1 MAWSNPG
8 GTYNAQNMDSSDGTT
23 SQKLCVRN
31 AAAPAPDGN
40 WRAEI
45 KETGGNL
52 QALKVDGKIRL
63 ERSGAYGG
71 TIEPFNSGSPSL
83 DINTSSGDPRV
94 NIGHSSNWTNLASG
108 RVFIGAAPDPYRVG
122 IQGTVRILGNDP
134 TLRDLSVQGDIETEQ
149 RISTP
154 RVESLTTNGVL
165 NVGTEQASQVLIGR
179 PTGNDF
185 TSVGSLLFVQRQA
198 EFVDDVIVGA
208 DLSVAGDIE
217 STSGSLIGPALDI
230 NGNGDVSGTL
240 NVHGAVELSSIL
252 TVLGKTKHSE
262 TVNMN
267 GFAIILGGA
276 GGTTETKILHANG
289 RIEFWVSGAL
299 RYYIDTTGGHNA

>member
-8 GTYNAQNMDSSDGTT
+8 GTYNAQDMDSSDGT
-23 SQKLCVRN
+23 SAQKLCVRN

-45 KETGGNL
+45 KETGASA
-52 QALKVDGKIRL
+52 QALKVDGKLRF
-63 ERSGAYGG
+63 ERGGNYGG
-71 TIEPFNSGSPSL
+71 TIEPFDSGAPSL
-83 DINTSSGDPRV
+83 DINTSAGDPDLNLGNTSHALRLNGSTV
-94 NIGHSSNWTNLASG
+94 NM
-108 RVFIGAAPDPYRVG
+108 GAAPAPYRVG
-122 IQGTVRILGNDP
+122 VQGTVRILGNDA
-134 TLRDLSVQGDIETEQ
+134 TLRDLSVQGDMEVEQ
-149 RISTP
+149 RIWTP

-179 PTGNDF
+179 PTGNNF